1 MKAAASGQAVPWE
14 IRFLLAIAAW
24 LLPRSLRGEWRREW
38 LAEFSHVFTE
48 VDAHPPPAA
57 RRQRMFARA
66 AGAFPDAWTLL
77 KLHGL
82 RRRAEAAHSRLTPV
96 VVPALLL
103 LTLAVVTDGFQRARE
118 LLLQPES
125 EDLVLLVQP
134 VPFMGLSS
142 RVPSAQAER
151 WLLTGST
158 PAAIGAWTVE
168 RPAVDGQD
176 VRVWRPTPKALA
188 LFAESRIQPQ
198 YDRVE
203 PFRGSMPRH
212 AGVVAKLRPGA
223 TLRQAEAELA
233 VTAEFQK
240 GWHKPHVVALASIR
254 RAPLLPVGLLLGGLS
269 LLSVLPIRVRSI
281 QAGLWAL
288 APVCLGFAVIAGV
301 WLECVARAPVTEMA
315 RVPEAWNLA
324 LYVLPVVVASLTA
337 CWFWRTAGRR
347 CRICYRPLMDAVTVG
362 MEGHCLLEPGGRE
375 YLCVEGHGSLVE
387 GSAAQNQS
395 YEVWT
400 SWSSSWA

>member
-1 MKAAASGQAVPWE
+1 MKAPAPSQAVPWE

-38 LAEFSHVFTE
+38 LAEFSHVFME
-48 VDAHPPPAA
+48 VVAHPPPVAL
-57 RRQRMFARA
+57 RRRMFARA
-66 AGAFPDAWTLL
+66 AGAFPDAWTLV

-103 LTLAVVTDGFQRARE
+103 LTLAVVTDGFQRAHE
-118 LLLQPES
+118 LLFQPES

-134 VPFMGLSS
+134 VPFMGLGS

-151 WLLTGST
+151 WLRTGST
-158 PAAIGAWTVE
+158 AAEIGAWVVE
-168 RPAVDGQD
+168 RQAIDGRD
-176 VRVWRPTPKALA
+176 VRVWKPTPTALA
-188 LFAESRIQPQ
+188 LFAESGIQPQ

-203 PFRGSMPRH
+203 LFRSPMPRY

-223 TLRQAEAELA
+223 TPRQAEAELA
-233 VTAEFQK
+233 VTAELQK
-240 GWHKPHVVALASIR
+240 GWHKPQVVALTSIR
-254 RAPLLPVGLLLGGLS
+254 RAPLLPVGLLIGGLW
-269 LLSVLPIRVRSI
+269 LLSLLPIRVRSI

-288 APVCLGFAVIAGV
+288 APVCLGFAAIAGV
-301 WLECVARAPVTEMA
+301 WLECVARAPVTETA

-324 LYVLPVVVASLTA
+324 LYVLPVVAASFTA
-337 CWFWRTAGRR
+337 WRFCRTAARR

-362 MEGHCLLEPGGRE
+362 MEGRCLLEPGGRE
-375 YLCVEGHGSLVE
+375 YLCVEGHGALVE
-387 GSAAQNQS
+387 GFAAQNQS
-395 YEVWT
+395 DEVWT